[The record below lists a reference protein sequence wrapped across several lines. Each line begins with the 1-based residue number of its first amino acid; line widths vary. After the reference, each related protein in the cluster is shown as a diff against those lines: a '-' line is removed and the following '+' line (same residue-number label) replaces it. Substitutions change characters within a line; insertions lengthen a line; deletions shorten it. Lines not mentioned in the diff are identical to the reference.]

1 MWSKIFKASN
11 HGLVRGVVIYSVTWP
26 VSSLIQQAL
35 ESSGD
40 KTIDLQRAAKFSMY
54 GGLYVAPTLYAW
66 MRFASY
72 VWPSMTI
79 TSHITK
85 AVVEQFS
92 YGPFAMASFFFFM
105 TLLDGGTIED
115 AKMEVKE
122 KFVSTWKI
130 AVMVWPVLQTI
141 NYCVIPAKNR
151 LIFVSFAG
159 LVWTTY
165 LAYIKYVKNKSLP
178 IVDKTT
184 D

>member
-1 MWSKIFKASN
+1 MWSKIFKASK
-11 HGLVRGVVIYSVTWP
+11 HGLVRGVAIYSITWP
-26 VSSLIQQAL
+26 VSSLIQQTL
-35 ESSGD
+35 DPSGN

-54 GGLYVAPTLYAW
+54 GGLFVAPTLYAW

-122 KFVSTWKI
+122 KFFSTWKI

-141 NYCVIPAKNR
+141 NYCVIPPRNR

-159 LVWTTY
+159 LIWTTF
-165 LAYIKYVKNKSLP
+165 LAYIKYEKNRP
-178 IVDKTT
+178 IPIADKKT